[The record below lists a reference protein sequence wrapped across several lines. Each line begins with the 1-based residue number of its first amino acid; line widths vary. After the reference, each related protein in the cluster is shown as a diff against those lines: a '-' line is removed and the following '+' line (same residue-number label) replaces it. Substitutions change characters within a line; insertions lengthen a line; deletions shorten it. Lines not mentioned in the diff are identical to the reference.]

1 VKPSL
6 LIQLLNQPSLAE
18 SFSTKDWEFV
28 VRQCVV
34 TYLSATL
41 WIVLNKLDLLGSVH
55 PKALAFL
62 RAEFLLVG
70 RQNALTNF
78 ELGKIHQ
85 ALHPVE
91 NKVILLKGAA
101 YIALKLPLA
110 EGRRIS
116 DIDILIAQNNLIT
129 AERELIFYGWAKTK
143 TDDYD
148 QRYYRE
154 WMHEI
159 PPLQHRKRGTVIDVH
174 HNILPPVLKRA
185 PKAEKLLAS
194 AIHCDVDSFY
204 VLQPIDMILHSACHL
219 FAEGEFE
226 KGIRDL
232 YDLHQLFGHYEACI
246 DDFWITLF
254 NRAEEL
260 HLERSIYLAMHYTQQ
275 IFCTR
280 IPASAFTLVEKY
292 ASPNYI
298 QNVIDYFFLNIFV
311 PHHASCHCMG
321 FKVAKFILYWRGH
334 LKRMPL
340 RLLLPHILR
349 KSFRKLLEK
358 KEDS

>member
-1 VKPSL
+1 MKSSL
-6 LIQLLNQPSLAE
+6 LIQLLKQPSLAE
-18 SFSTKDWEFV
+18 NFSTKDWELV
-28 VRQCVV
+28 VRQSVV

-41 WIVLNKLDLLGSVH
+41 WLVLNRLDLLGCVH
-55 PKALAFL
+55 SKALAFL
-62 RAEFLLVG
+62 RAEFLLVE
-70 RQNALTNF
+70 RQNALTHF
-78 ELGKIHQ
+78 ELGKIYQ
-85 ALHPVE
+85 ALGPVE
-91 NKVILLKGAA
+91 NRVILLKGAA
-101 YIALKLPLA
+101 YIALALPLA
-110 EGRRIS
+110 DGRRIS
-116 DIDILIAQNNLIT
+116 DIDILIARNKLIA
-129 AERELIFYGWAKTK
+129 AEQELIFYGWAKTK
-143 TDDYD
+143 TDNYD

-174 HNILPPVLKRA
+174 HNILPPVLKRV
-185 PKAEKLLAS
+185 PKADKLLES
-194 AIHCDVDSFY
+194 AIHCGVDSFY

-246 DDFWITLF
+246 EDFWCTLI

-260 HLERSIYLAMHYTQQ
+260 HLERAIYLAMRYTHQ

-280 IPASAFTLVEKY
+280 IPVSAFVLVEKY
-292 ASPNYI
+292 ASPYYI
-298 QNVIDYFFLNIFV
+298 QNIIDYLFLNILV
-311 PHHASCHCMG
+311 PHHASCHCLG
-321 FKVAKFILYWRGH
+321 FRVAKVILYWRGH
-334 LKRMPL
+334 LLRMPL

-349 KSFRKLLEK
+349 KSVRRLFEK